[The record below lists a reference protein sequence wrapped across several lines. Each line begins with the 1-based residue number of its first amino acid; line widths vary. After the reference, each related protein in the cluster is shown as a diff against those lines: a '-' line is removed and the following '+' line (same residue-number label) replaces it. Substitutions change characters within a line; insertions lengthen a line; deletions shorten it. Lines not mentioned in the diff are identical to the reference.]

1 MKKRK
6 SSTEEVTIRD
16 VASHAGV
23 ALSSVSRVMSGHS
36 DVSPDMKDRVEKS
49 ILALGYEPD
58 FMAQSLR
65 SGKTRTIG
73 FIIRDIS
80 NPFYALVAR
89 SCEQELRRNGYS
101 MILTNSDGSV
111 ETEFKNFALLRRRRV
126 DGVIASLVAEDAPI
140 VRKTINS
147 LKAPVVL
154 LDREMKGLNASAV
167 LTDHYSGVL
176 AATSHLIT
184 NGHRDI
190 AFISGSEN
198 VYTTRDRLR
207 GFKKAF
213 AEAGLPISEK
223 WLALG
228 GFDADY
234 AFSHTRNLMTHNPSP
249 TALITGGIASTSGAL
264 RALSDLEIPIGQKI
278 AFIALDEW
286 PLFDVFTPQI
296 SSVRRDAKAIGTE
309 AALLMFEMLR
319 GIAPRESAIETQF
332 TARFSSQHK
341 LRPARR

>member
-1 MKKRK
+1 
-6 SSTEEVTIRD
+6 
-16 VASHAGV
+16 
-23 ALSSVSRVMSGHS
+23 
-36 DVSPDMKDRVEKS
+36 
-49 ILALGYEPD
+49 
-58 FMAQSLR
+58 
-65 SGKTRTIG
+65 
-73 FIIRDIS
+73 
-80 NPFYALVAR
+80 
-89 SCEQELRRNGYS
+89 
-101 MILTNSDGSV
+101 
-111 ETEFKNFALLRRRRV
+111 LRRRRV

-147 LKAPVVL
+147 LKSPVVL
-154 LDREMKGLNASAV
+154 LDREIKGLNASAV

-184 NGHRDI
+184 NGHREI

-207 GFKKAF
+207 GFKQAF

-264 RALSDLEIPIGQKI
+264 RALGDLEIPIGKKI

-296 SSVRRDAKAIGTE
+296 SSVRRDARSIGTE

-319 GIAPRESAIETQF
+319 GIAPRESTIETQF
-332 TARFSSQHK
+332 TARSSSQHK